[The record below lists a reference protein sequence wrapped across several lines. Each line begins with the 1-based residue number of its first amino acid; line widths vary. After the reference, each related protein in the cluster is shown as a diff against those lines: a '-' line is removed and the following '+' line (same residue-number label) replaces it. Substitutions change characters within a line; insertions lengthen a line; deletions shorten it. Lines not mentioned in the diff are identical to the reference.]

1 MGEEL
6 LARARAGFKRLCP
19 EHRGRAAMVR
29 APGRVNLIGEHTDYN
44 GGYVLPVAIERETV
58 MAGATRDDRTV
69 RVAALDLDCMASF
82 GLDSLERSTGDESW
96 VNYIK
101 GVAAV
106 LESQGRRL
114 CGMDVVIAGDIPIGS
129 GLSSSAALEVAAA
142 RLWSELDA
150 LEMEPVQL
158 ALAAQQA
165 ENEFVGMHCGI
176 MDQMASVLGREG
188 HAVFLDCGT
197 LEHRLVPLPSQRARI
212 VICDSGVRR
221 ELTASEYNRRR
232 EQCEQAV
239 EALRRLLPGIRTL
252 RDVDTEALVSVQG
265 VLDPLLFLRARHVV
279 SENKRVLDSVEALQQ
294 DDLDCFGRLMNA
306 SHDSLRDDY
315 EVSCR
320 ELDILVEA
328 ARGVPGVLGSR
339 LTGAG
344 FGGCTV
350 SLVEDPAVQGF
361 KEDVASHYRRET
373 GRDIEVIVTGAAEG
387 ARRVEE

>member
-1 MGEEL
+1 MGKEL
-6 LARARAGFKRLCP
+6 LERARAGFKRSYPDCT
-19 EHRGRAAMVR
+19 GRAVMVR

-44 GGYVLPVAIERETV
+44 DGYVLPAAIERETV
-58 MAGATRDDRTV
+58 MAGAARDDRTV
-69 RVAALDLDCMASF
+69 RVAALDLDRRASF
-82 GLDSLERSTGDESW
+82 GLDSLERSAGDESG

-114 CGMDVVIAGDIPIGS
+114 RGMDAVIASDIPIGS

-150 LEMEPVQL
+150 LEMEPVEL

-165 ENEFVGMHCGI
+165 ENEFVGMRCGI

-188 HAVFLDCGT
+188 HAVFLDCRT
-197 LEHRLVPLPSQRARI
+197 REYRLVPLPSQRALI

-221 ELTASEYNRRR
+221 ELSASEYNRRR

-239 EALRRLLPGIRTL
+239 ESLRRLSPGIRAL
-252 RDVDTEALVSVQG
+252 RDVDTETLASARGL
-265 VLDPLLFLRARHVV
+265 LDPLLFLRARHVV
-279 SENKRVLDSVEALQQ
+279 SENERVLASVEALQHG
-294 DDLDCFGRLMNA
+294 DLGRFGGLMNA

-320 ELDILVEA
+320 ELDVLVEA

-350 SLVEDPAVQGF
+350 SLVEDSAVEGF
-361 KEDVASHYRRET
+361 AADVASHYRRET
-373 GRDIEVIVTGAAEG
+373 GRDMGRIVTGAAEG
-387 ARRVEE
+387 AGRVEE